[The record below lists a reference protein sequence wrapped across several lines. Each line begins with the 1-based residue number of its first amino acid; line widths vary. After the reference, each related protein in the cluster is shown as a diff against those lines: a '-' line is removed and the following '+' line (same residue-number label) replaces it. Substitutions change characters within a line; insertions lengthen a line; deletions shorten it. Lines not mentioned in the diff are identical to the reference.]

1 MSVKSRQKYSKI
13 MRRRKQKIER
23 RLKRKQWEDQER
35 PMFKG
40 RNIQYE
46 LAEKS
51 QAINCGGIGAIH
63 QMVQRCGLV
72 EEINAK
78 LNLLKIHVPY
88 HESDHVLNIAYNI
101 LAGGMRLEDIELN
114 RNNEGYLNAVGAQR
128 IPDPTTAGDFTR
140 RFTPEDIGNL
150 MEGINTV
157 RSRVWAEGRKEKFKE
172 ALIDV
177 DGTIA
182 GTYGECKGGMNIS
195 HKGIWGYSPLI
206 VSLANTKEVLYLEN
220 RSGNVASHD
229 GSVKWIDRAIEMVE
243 PYAEGICIRGDT
255 DFSLTGNFDR
265 WSERVDFVFG
275 MDASAVLKRRAEE
288 LPKEGWKVLVRKPKY
303 TVKTQGRQKPENIK
317 EEIVKEKGYKN
328 IRLES
333 ERVAEFEYQ
342 PGKCK
347 QGYRIVVLEKNLSV
361 ERGERV
367 LFDDI
372 RYFFY
377 ITTLRDRTAEEVVEL
392 ANGRCDQENVIEQ
405 LKNGVNAMRMPVR
418 DLESNWAY
426 MVIAALAWNLKAWF
440 GLLMPNVVRGAQ
452 VLKMEFRRFLNALIL
467 LPCQIVKTGRKIVY
481 RLLGYNDWLKDFF
494 ATWERIRRLKLV
506 LV

>member
-1 MSVKSRQKYSKI
+1 
-13 MRRRKQKIER
+13 
-23 RLKRKQWEDQER
+23 
-35 PMFKG
+35 
-40 RNIQYE
+40 
-46 LAEKS
+46 
-51 QAINCGGIGAIH
+51 
-63 QMVQRCGLV
+63 
-72 EEINAK
+72 
-78 LNLLKIHVPY
+78 
-88 HESDHVLNIAYNI
+88 
-101 LAGGMRLEDIELN
+101 MRLEDIELN

-140 RFTPEDIGNL
+140 RFTPEDIGKL
-150 MEGINTV
+150 MESINTV
-157 RSRVWAEGRKEKFKE
+157 RSRVWTEGRKEKLKE

-195 HKGIWGYSPLI
+195 YKGIWGYAPLI

-229 GSVKWIDRAIEMVE
+229 GSVKWIDRAIEVVE
-243 PYAEGICIRGDT
+243 PYAEAVCIRGDT

-275 MDASAVLKRRAEE
+275 MDAHAVLIKCAEE
-288 LPKEGWKVLVRKPKY
+288 LPKEAWKVLERKAKY
-303 TVKTQGRQKPENIK
+303 TVKTQERQKPENIK

-347 QGYRIVVLEKNLSV
+347 QGYRVVVLEKNLSV

-377 ITTLRDRTAEEVVEL
+377 ITTLRDRTAEDVVEL

-405 LKNGVNAMRMPVR
+405 LKTGVNAMRCR
-418 DLESNWAY
+418 
-426 MVIAALAWNLKAWF
+426 
-440 GLLMPNVVRGAQ
+440 
-452 VLKMEFRRFLNALIL
+452 
-467 LPCQIVKTGRKIVY
+467 
-481 RLLGYNDWLKDFF
+481 
-494 ATWERIRRLKLV
+494 
-506 LV
+506 

>member
-1 MSVKSRQKYSKI
+1 
-13 MRRRKQKIER
+13 
-23 RLKRKQWEDQER
+23 
-35 PMFKG
+35 
-40 RNIQYE
+40 
-46 LAEKS
+46 
-51 QAINCGGIGAIH
+51 
-63 QMVQRCGLV
+63 
-72 EEINAK
+72 
-78 LNLLKIHVPY
+78 
-88 HESDHVLNIAYNI
+88 
-101 LAGGMRLEDIELN
+101 MRLEDIELN

-150 MEGINTV
+150 IEGINTV

-182 GTYGECKGGMNIS
+182 GTNGECKGGMNIS
-195 HKGIWGYSPLI
+195 HKG
-206 VSLANTKEVLYLEN
+206 VLYLEN
-220 RSGNVASHD
+220 RPGNVASHD
-229 GSVKWIDRAIEMVE
+229 GSVKWIGRAIEMVE

-275 MDASAVLKRRAEE
+275 MDASGVLKRRAEE

-377 ITTLRDRTAEEVVEL
+377 ITTLRDRAAEEVVEL

-440 GLLMPNVVRGAQ
+440 GLLMPNEVRGTQ
-452 VLKMEFRRFLNALIL
+452 VVKMEFRRFLNTLIL
-467 LPCQIVKTGRKIVY
+467 LPCQILRTGRKIVY
-481 RLLGYNDWLKDFF
+481 RLLGYNDWLKDFL

>member
-1 MSVKSRQKYSKI
+1 MSKKSRHPYSRILK
-13 MRRRKQKIER
+13 RRKQGIER
-23 RLKRKQWEDQER
+23 RLKRKQWEDQES

-40 RNIQYE
+40 RNIHYE
-46 LAEKS
+46 VAEKGR
-51 QAINCGGIGAIH
+51 AINCGGIGVIH

-78 LNLLKIHVPY
+78 VKLLKVHVPY

-140 RFTPEDIGNL
+140 RFTAKDIGKL
-150 MEGINTV
+150 MECINTV
-157 RSRVWAEGRKEKFKE
+157 RGRVWKEGRKEKLKE

-182 GTYGECKGGMNIS
+182 GIYGECKGGMNIS
-195 HKGIWGYSPLI
+195 HKGIWGYAPLI
-206 VSLANTKEVLYLEN
+206 ISLANTKEVLYLVN
-220 RSGNVASHD
+220 RPGNVPSHD
-229 GSVKWIDRAIEMVE
+229 GSVEWIDRAIEMVK
-243 PYAEGICIRGDT
+243 PYAEGICVRGDT

-275 MDASAVLKRRAEE
+275 MDARAVLVKRAEE
-288 LPKEGWKVLVRKPKY
+288 LPKEAWKVLVRKPKY
-303 TVKTQGRQKPENIK
+303 TVKTQERQRPGNRK
-317 EEIVKEKGYKN
+317 EEIVKEREYKN
-328 IRLES
+328 IHLES
-333 ERVAEFEYQ
+333 ERVGEFEYQ

-347 QGYRIVVLEKNLSV
+347 QGYRVVVLEKNLTV
-361 ERGERV
+361 EEGKKA
-367 LFDDI
+367 LIDDI

-377 ITTLRDRTAEEVVEL
+377 ITTLRERTAEDIVEL

-440 GLLMPNVVRGAQ
+440 GLLMPDVVRGTQ
-452 VLKMEFRRFLNALIL
+452 VVNMEFRRFLNTLIL
-467 LPCQIVKTGRKIVY
+467 LPCQILRTGRKIVY

-494 ATWERIRRLKLV
+494 ATWERIRRLKYA
-506 LV
+506 